1 MKVKEL
7 KKLLECAD
15 DEMEVYLAIQP
26 NWPWPFTYT
35 VGEVVIMD
43 EETLKQRCRVAA
55 LEEGV
60 EFNEN
65 EVDKSIAGFYIAEAS
80 QKCYLPGTIAQELGW
95 S

>member
-26 NWPWPFTYT
+26 NWPFTYT

-43 EETLKQRCRVAA
+43 EETLKQRCRVEA
-55 LEEGV
+55 LEEGE

-80 QKCYLPGTIAQELGW
+80 QKGYLPGTIAQELGW